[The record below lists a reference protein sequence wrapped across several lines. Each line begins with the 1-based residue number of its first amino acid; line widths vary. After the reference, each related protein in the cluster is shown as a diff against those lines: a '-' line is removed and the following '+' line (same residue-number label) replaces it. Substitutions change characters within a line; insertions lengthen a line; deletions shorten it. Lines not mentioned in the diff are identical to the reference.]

1 MKYMGKISFKVLKE
15 KVTFMRKKLIGT
27 IIIVIVG
34 ILIYAWSTTRN
45 VQILQEMKASDFDK
59 IEIWNRDESVVL
71 TKQED
76 IQKFVDI
83 LQSTRIH
90 KRKSPDR
97 AGGWIVVDLYYKNG
111 KQDDMGIAVDQI
123 NMGAG
128 EYKTEKNI
136 YDDINELYEELK

>member
-1 MKYMGKISFKVLKE
+1 MGKISFKVLKE

-27 IIIVIVG
+27 MIIVIVG

-71 TKQED
+71 IKQED

>member
-1 MKYMGKISFKVLKE
+1 MPKMKKSIV
-15 KVTFMRKKLIGT
+15 
-27 IIIVIVG
+27 IIIIFIAG
-34 ILIYAWSTTRN
+34 ILIYTWSTTRN
-45 VQILQEMKASDFDK
+45 IQVLQEMKASDFDK
-59 IEIWNRDESVVL
+59 IKIWNRDESVVL

>member
-1 MKYMGKISFKVLKE
+1 MTKMKKSIV
-15 KVTFMRKKLIGT
+15 
-27 IIIVIVG
+27 IIIIFIAG
-34 ILIYAWSTTRN
+34 ILIYTWSTTRN
-45 VQILQEMKASDFDK
+45 IQVLQEMKASDFDK

-97 AGGWIVVDLYYKNG
+97 AGGWIVVD
-111 KQDDMGIAVDQI
+111 
-123 NMGAG
+123 
-128 EYKTEKNI
+128 
-136 YDDINELYEELK
+136 

>member
-1 MKYMGKISFKVLKE
+1 MGKISFKVLKE

-76 IQKFVDI
+76 IQRFVDI

-97 AGGWIVVDLYYKNG
+97 AGGWIIVDLYYKNG
-111 KQDDMGIAVDQI
+111 EQDDMGIAVDQI

-136 YDDINELYEELK
+136 YDDINQLYEEFE

>member
-1 MKYMGKISFKVLKE
+1 MGKISFKVLKE

-27 IIIVIVG
+27 MIIVIVG

-45 VQILQEMKASDFDK
+45 IQVLQEMKASDFDK

>member
-1 MKYMGKISFKVLKE
+1 
-15 KVTFMRKKLIGT
+15 MRKKLIGT

-45 VQILQEMKASDFDK
+45 VQILQEMKASDFKK
-59 IEIWNRDESVVL
+59 IEIWNHGESVVL
-71 TKQED
+71 TDQED
-76 IQKFVDI
+76 IQRFVDI

-97 AGGWIVVDLYYKNG
+97 AGGWIIVDLYYKNG
-111 KQDDMGIAVDQI
+111 EQDDMGIAVDQI

-136 YDDINELYEELK
+136 YDDINQLYEEFE

>member
-1 MKYMGKISFKVLKE
+1 MGKISFKVLKE

-136 YDDINELYEELK
+136 YDDINQLYEGFE

>member
-1 MKYMGKISFKVLKE
+1 MGKISFKVLKE

-27 IIIVIVG
+27 MIIVIVG

-45 VQILQEMKASDFDK
+45 IQVLQEMKASDFDK
-59 IEIWNRDESVVL
+59 IEIWNCDESVVL

>member
-1 MKYMGKISFKVLKE
+1 MGKISFKVLKE

-136 YDDINELYEELK
+136 YDDINQLYEEFE

>member
-1 MKYMGKISFKVLKE
+1 MGKISFKVLKE

-27 IIIVIVG
+27 MIIVIVG

-45 VQILQEMKASDFDK
+45 VQILQKMKASDFEK

>member
-1 MKYMGKISFKVLKE
+1 MGKIRFKVLKE

-45 VQILQEMKASDFDK
+45 VQILQEMKASDFEK
-59 IEIWNRDESVVL
+59 IEIWNHGGSVVL
-71 TKQED
+71 TDQED

>member
-1 MKYMGKISFKVLKE
+1 MGKISFKVLKE

-34 ILIYAWSTTRN
+34 ILIYTWSTTRN
-45 VQILQEMKASDFDK
+45 IQVLQEMKASDFDK

>member
-1 MKYMGKISFKVLKE
+1 MGKISFKVLKE

-111 KQDDMGIAVDQI
+111 EQDDMGIAVDQI

>member
-1 MKYMGKISFKVLKE
+1 MGKISFKVLKE
-15 KVTFMRKKLIGT
+15 KVTFMRKKLIGI

-59 IEIWNRDESVVL
+59 IEIWNRDEFVVL
-71 TKQED
+71 IKQED

>member
-1 MKYMGKISFKVLKE
+1 MGKIRFKVLKE

-45 VQILQEMKASDFDK
+45 VQILQEMKASDFEK
-59 IEIWNRDESVVL
+59 IEIWNHGGSVVL
-71 TKQED
+71 TDQEN

>member
-1 MKYMGKISFKVLKE
+1 MGKISFKVLKE

-27 IIIVIVG
+27 IIIVIVS
-34 ILIYAWSTTRN
+34 ILIYAWSTIRN

-97 AGGWIVVDLYYKNG
+97 AGGWIVVDL
-111 KQDDMGIAVDQI
+111 
-123 NMGAG
+123 
-128 EYKTEKNI
+128 
-136 YDDINELYEELK
+136 

>member
-1 MKYMGKISFKVLKE
+1 MGKIRFKVLKE

-45 VQILQEMKASDFDK
+45 VQILQEMKASDFEK
-59 IEIWNRDESVVL
+59 IEIWNHGGSVVL
-71 TKQED
+71 TDQED

-83 LQSTRIH
+83 LQSTRIY

>member
-1 MKYMGKISFKVLKE
+1 MQ
-15 KVTFMRKKLIGT
+15 KKSIV
-27 IIIVIVG
+27 IIIIFIAG

-45 VQILQEMKASDFDK
+45 IQVLQEMKASDFDK

-136 YDDINELYEELK
+136 YDDINQLYEEFE

>member
-1 MKYMGKISFKVLKE
+1 
-15 KVTFMRKKLIGT
+15 MRKKLIGT

-34 ILIYAWSTTRN
+34 ILIYTWSTTRN
-45 VQILQEMKASDFDK
+45 IQVLQEMKASDFDK

>member
-1 MKYMGKISFKVLKE
+1 
-15 KVTFMRKKLIGT
+15 MRKKLIGT
-27 IIIVIVG
+27 MIIVIVG

-45 VQILQEMKASDFDK
+45 VQILQEMKASDFEK

-136 YDDINELYEELK
+136 YDDINQLYEEFE

>member
-1 MKYMGKISFKVLKE
+1 MQ
-15 KVTFMRKKLIGT
+15 KKSIV
-27 IIIVIVG
+27 IIIIFIAG
-34 ILIYAWSTTRN
+34 ILIYTWSTTRN
-45 VQILQEMKASDFDK
+45 IQVLQEMKASDFDK

-90 KRKSPDR
+90 KRKSLDR

>member
-1 MKYMGKISFKVLKE
+1 MGKISFKVLKE

-27 IIIVIVG
+27 MIIVIVG

-71 TKQED
+71 IKQED

-111 KQDDMGIAVDQI
+111 EQDDMGIAVDQI

-128 EYKTEKNI
+128 EYRTEKNI

>member
-1 MKYMGKISFKVLKE
+1 MGKISFKVLKE
-15 KVTFMRKKLIGT
+15 KVTFMRKKLIGI

-71 TKQED
+71 IKQED

>member
-1 MKYMGKISFKVLKE
+1 MTKMKKSIV
-15 KVTFMRKKLIGT
+15 
-27 IIIVIVG
+27 IIIIFIAG
-34 ILIYAWSTTRN
+34 ILIYTWSSTRN
-45 VQILQEMKASDFDK
+45 IQVLQEMKASDFEK
-59 IEIWNRDESVVL
+59 IEIWNHGGSVVL
-71 TKQED
+71 TDQEN

>member
-1 MKYMGKISFKVLKE
+1 
-15 KVTFMRKKLIGT
+15 MRKKLIGT

-45 VQILQEMKASDFDK
+45 VQILQEMKASDFEK
-59 IEIWNRDESVVL
+59 IEIWNHGESVVL
-71 TKQED
+71 TDQED
-76 IQKFVDI
+76 IQRFVDI

-97 AGGWIVVDLYYKNG
+97 AGGWIIVDLYYKNG
-111 KQDDMGIAVDQI
+111 EQDDMGIAVDQI

-136 YDDINELYEELK
+136 YDDINQLYEGFE

>member
-1 MKYMGKISFKVLKE
+1 MGKISFKVLKE

-45 VQILQEMKASDFDK
+45 VQILQEMKASDFEK
-59 IEIWNRDESVVL
+59 IEIWNHGGSVVL
-71 TKQED
+71 TDQED

-123 NMGAG
+123 NMGAR

>member
-1 MKYMGKISFKVLKE
+1 MTKMKKSIV
-15 KVTFMRKKLIGT
+15 
-27 IIIVIVG
+27 IIIIFIAG

-45 VQILQEMKASDFDK
+45 IQVLQEMKASDFDK

>member
-1 MKYMGKISFKVLKE
+1 MGKISFKVLKE

>member
-1 MKYMGKISFKVLKE
+1 MGKISFKVLKE

-27 IIIVIVG
+27 IIIVIVS
-34 ILIYAWSTTRN
+34 ILIYAWSTIRN

-136 YDDINELYEELK
+136 YDDINQLYEEFE

>member
-1 MKYMGKISFKVLKE
+1 
-15 KVTFMRKKLIGT
+15 
-27 IIIVIVG
+27 
-34 ILIYAWSTTRN
+34 
-45 VQILQEMKASDFDK
+45 
-59 IEIWNRDESVVL
+59 VL
-71 TKQED
+71 TDQED

-97 AGGWIVVDLYYKNG
+97 AGGWIVVDLDYKNG